1 MLDAEPFSRIS
12 SLSSFL
18 AEFEGGTLTPRPGEI
33 REILLLPYE
42 QALTYFE
49 HESSRRI
56 LSAAYA
62 FLTA

>member
-1 MLDAEPFSRIS
+1 MRFHQMYTWQYAPVRDNALRRHP
-12 SLSSFL
+12 
-18 AEFEGGTLTPRPGEI
+18 
-33 REILLLPYE
+33 LLLPYE
-42 QALTYFE
+42 QALTCFK